1 VAPTYLQEET
11 DMLNKAYIPYGG
23 YYSTP
28 FARWQGSLANA
39 NAITLGAATAKR
51 WMEGKAWDPKILD
64 YLILGITIGQPKV
77 FYGGPWASALT
88 GAPDIPGVIVSQ
100 ACSTSTTG
108 YYQAAIG
115 VETGMFTTAYC
126 LMVDRCSN
134 GPHTIWPNP
143 QGPGGQVIS
152 EDWVMEH
159 FNLDPWAGGA
169 MIQTAENVAK
179 EAGIEREQ
187 CDALALRRYE
197 QYLDALADDRTF
209 QKRYMFP
216 VEMKLSKKKS
226 LLIEADEGVMQTTAE
241 GLAEL
246 KPVLREG
253 VHTFGSQTHPADG
266 NCGLAIT
273 TRERAKEL
281 SSDPSVEIKVI
292 SYGYARTKKAF
303 MAMAVVPAVR
313 MALEKAG
320 LSIGQIKTIKTHNP
334 FAANDIYMAQQ
345 LGIDV
350 MSFNN
355 YGSSLVFGHPQAP
368 TGGRLIIEGIEETAM
383 AGGGYLLFG
392 GCAAG
397 DTAAALVLKIG

>member
-1 VAPTYLQEET
+1 
-11 DMLNKAYIPYGG
+11 MLSKAFIPYSG

-28 FARWQGSLANA
+28 FARWQGSLANV
-39 NAITLGAATAKR
+39 NAITLGAETTKR
-51 WMEGKAWDPKILD
+51 WMANKNWDPNVLD

-77 FYGGPWASALT
+77 FYGGPWASALIGAT
-88 GAPDIPGVIVSQ
+88 GIPGYVLSQ

-108 YYQAAIG
+108 IYQAAMG
-115 VETGMFTTAYC
+115 VETGMYATAFC
-126 LMVDRCSN
+126 LMVDRTSN

-143 QGPGGQVIS
+143 QGPGGQVVS
-152 EDWVMEH
+152 EDWVMDH
-159 FNLDPWAGGA
+159 FGLDPWAGGA

-179 EAGIEREQ
+179 EAGIQREQ
-187 CDALALRRYE
+187 CDAVTLRRYE
-197 QYLDALADDRTF
+197 QYQEALADDNAF

-216 VEMKLSKKKS
+216 VEIQISKKKCITVS
-226 LLIEADEGVMQTTAE
+226 TDEGVMTTTE
-241 GLAEL
+241 DGLAGL
-246 KPVLREG
+246 RPVLPDG

-266 NCGLAIT
+266 NCGITVT

-281 SSDPSVEIKVI
+281 SADPKIEIQIV
-292 SYGYARTKKAF
+292 SYGYARAKKGF

-320 LSIGQIKTIKTHNP
+320 LGIEQMKAIKTHNP
-334 FAANDIYMAQQ
+334 FAANDIYMSDQMN
-345 LGIDV
+345 IDV

-355 YGSSLVFGHPQAP
+355 YGCSLIFGHPQAP
-368 TGGRLIIEGIEETAM
+368 TAGRSIIEGIEEVAM

-397 DTAAALVLKIG
+397 DTGAALILKIG